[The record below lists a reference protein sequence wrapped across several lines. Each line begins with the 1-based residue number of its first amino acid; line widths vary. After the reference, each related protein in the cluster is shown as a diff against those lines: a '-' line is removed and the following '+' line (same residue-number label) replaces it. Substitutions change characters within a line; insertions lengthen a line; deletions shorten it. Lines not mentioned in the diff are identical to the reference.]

1 MSEPRETIEDKV
13 RRVDPD
19 RYFSALFAPAPAR
32 RQLLTLYAFNH
43 EIARVAETVRQPMM
57 GEIRLQWWRET
68 LESARSGRPRDH
80 ALARGL
86 SELFT
91 AHPLPPDLFDAI
103 LDARAFDATPDLF
116 ASWSEVENYCDQT
129 SGNLMRLAAHILGG
143 DNAQDDLAREA
154 GTAYAIAGLIRS
166 LQFHAARHK
175 VYLPQDLLGAVG
187 LLPDQIMAGKFD
199 AKVKAA
205 IAQTVLK
212 ADEHY
217 RVARLLKVPRN
228 LLPAFLPSAL
238 VPVYLR
244 RAKRRSFDPL
254 KQSGD
259 VAQHRKQLA
268 LLRAA
273 LRRRL

>member
-1 MSEPRETIEDKV
+1 MSDETIEETV

-19 RYFSALFAPAPAR
+19 RYFSALFAPMPSR
-32 RQLLTLYAFNH
+32 RHLLTLYVFNH

-57 GEIRLQWWRET
+57 GEIRLEWWHET

-80 ALARGL
+80 ALARAL
-86 SELFT
+86 SELF
-91 AHPLPPDLFDAI
+91 AVHSLPADLFDAI
-103 LDARAFDATPDLF
+103 LEARAFDATPDLF
-116 ASWSEVENYCDQT
+116 ANWSEVEGYCDQT
-129 SGNLMRLAAHILGG
+129 SGNLMRLAARILGG
-143 DNAQDDLAREA
+143 GEGQDALAREA
-154 GTAYAIAGLIRS
+154 GTAYAITGLIRS
-166 LQFHAARHK
+166 LRFHAARHK

-212 ADEHY
+212 ADEHF
-217 RVARLLKVPRN
+217 RAARLVKSPRAV
-228 LLPAFLPSAL
+228 LPAFLPAAL
-238 VPVYLR
+238 VPLYLR
-244 RAKRRSFDPL
+244 RAKRRSFNPL
-254 KQSGD
+254 KHSGD

>member
-1 MSEPRETIEDKV
+1 
-13 RRVDPD
+13 
-19 RYFSALFAPAPAR
+19 
-32 RQLLTLYAFNH
+32 
-43 EIARVAETVRQPMM
+43 MM

-217 RVARLLKVPRN
+217 RGSPVCSKCRAICSPPFSLRRLCRYTC
-228 LLPAFLPSAL
+228 AEPSA
-238 VPVYLR
+238 
-244 RAKRRSFDPL
+244 AASTRSDTPATSRSTENSWPCCGP
-254 KQSGD
+254 QCAEDSN
-259 VAQHRKQLA
+259 HS
-268 LLRAA
+268 AA
-273 LRRRL
+273 VREVCSQDFRSCMARCA